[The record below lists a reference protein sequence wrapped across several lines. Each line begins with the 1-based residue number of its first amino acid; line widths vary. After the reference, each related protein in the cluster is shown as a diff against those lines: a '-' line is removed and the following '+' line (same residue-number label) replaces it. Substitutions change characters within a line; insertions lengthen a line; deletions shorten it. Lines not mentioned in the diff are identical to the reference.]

1 MKLNLDVLLHQDPL
15 LQNDELMEG
24 PPLIHRSGVVDLDGE
39 GHLDLVSSLQGT
51 LFRVTEDDP
60 EAKQESIVTTQ
71 TFISKRKANEE

>member
-1 MKLNLDVLLHQDPL
+1 MWDDFDRYNNSGVDV
-15 LQNDELMEG
+15 G
-24 PPLIHRSGVVDLDGE
+24 PPLIHRSGLVDLDGE

-71 TFISKRKANEE
+71 TFISKRKVNQE